1 MNLFREALAWLLA
14 PEQQTGP
21 DAVLTRLGEHLGY
34 TAIAVVISAV
44 IAIPIGYWI
53 GHTGRGKQI
62 AVACSGA
69 ARALPSLGLLTILTL
84 LVGVG
89 DAVLAATVVF
99 VVLGVPAVLAGAYA
113 GIESVDPDVVDAA
126 RAMGMTEWQILLR
139 VEAPIGLG
147 LLLGGLRSATLQIV
161 ATAVL
166 AAYVGLGGLGIYIIR
181 GIAIRAYDQMLG
193 GALVIMALALVLDG
207 LFALAT
213 WLITR
218 SRHTAAAVTGPG
230 GGADATGHT
239 EHSSTSPEPQASR
252 THSVAT
258 EGSP

>member
-1 MNLFREALAWLLA
+1 MDLFREALAWLLA
-14 PEQQTGP
+14 PEQQSGP
-21 DAVLTRLGEHLGY
+21 DAVLVRLGEHLLY
-34 TAIAVVISAV
+34 TVVAVVISAV
-44 IAIPIGYWI
+44 IAVPIGYAI

-62 AVACSGA
+62 AITCSGA

-126 RAMGMTEWQILLR
+126 RAMGMTEWQILFR

-181 GIAIRAYDQMLG
+181 GIAIRTYEQMLG
-193 GALVIMALALVLDG
+193 GALVIVALALVLDG
-207 LFALAT
+207 LFAVTMWLLAR
-213 WLITR
+213 TR
-218 SRHTAAAVTGPG
+218 RVPDRASGAGGP
-230 GGADATGHT
+230 AET
-239 EHSSTSPEPQASR
+239 ETSHSPA
-252 THSVAT
+252 VAT
-258 EGSP
+258 EGSR

>member
-1 MNLFREALAWLLA
+1 MDLFREALAWLFA

-21 DAVLTRLGEHLGY
+21 DAVLTRLGEHLLY
-34 TAIAVVISAV
+34 TVIAVVVSAV
-44 IAIPIGYWI
+44 IAIPIGYAI
-53 GHTGRGKQI
+53 GHTGRGKQL
-62 AVACSGA
+62 AVALSGA

-181 GIAIRAYDQMLG
+181 GIAIRTYEQMLG
-193 GALVIMALALVLDG
+193 GALVIVALALVLDG
-207 LFALAT
+207 LFALIM
-213 WLITR
+213 WLLAR
-218 SRHTAAAVTGPG
+218 SRRVPDQVPGPG
-230 GGADATGHT
+230 SPAET
-239 EHSSTSPEPQASR
+239 ETSHSPA
-252 THSVAT
+252 VAT
-258 EGSP
+258 EGS